1 MTTTATESKPEKGI
15 RMPPTLAILAVILFL
30 AAILSQVLPPG
41 SFKREQKTLRKAG
54 VLMKEYVVQPG
65 DTVES
70 IKVTQGDDATADR
83 GLMEADGKTPLTA
96 VIAGTTISIPVHPTG
111 TREVVVPGT
120 FEYQDRRTYESS
132 GDRAFS
138 FLGGLLMAPLRGFQ
152 DKADVIAFILLI
164 GGAFGIVLGTG
175 SIDILLRYAVE
186 RLAQVGA
193 TSLIIPV
200 LMLLF
205 SLGGAT
211 FGMSEEVIPF
221 VMITIPLAI
230 RLGYDTITGLCM
242 SFVAAG
248 LGFAGAFFNPF
259 TVQIAQAISDLP
271 LASGAPYRVF
281 VWISV
286 TLIGIVYTMWW
297 AGKVKRDPTVSP
309 TYENDRQLLSTYE
322 HSHEGT
328 RIRASDI
335 GVLLTL
341 AGSIVLIMWGVVYK
355 GWYIEELS
363 AVLLGAGVLSAIV
376 SRMGLTRAAELFARG
391 AADLSGAALVVAFAA
406 GILIIMKDG
415 QVLDSILYWISGML
429 EGTHPIAGSS
439 LMFIFQSC
447 LNFFVPS
454 GSGQAAM
461 TMPIMAPLSDLMGIS
476 RQTAV
481 LAFQFGDGFGNM
493 IIPTSAV
500 TMSVLGIARIP
511 WVTWA
516 KWILPLEAILL
527 VAGCVFLAIAVLIG
541 YQ

>member
-1 MTTTATESKPEKGI
+1 MNPNPDQPQTEKGI
-15 RMPPTLAILAVILFL
+15 RMPPTLAILAVILL
-30 AAILSQVLPPG
+30 VAAILAQVLPPG
-41 SFKREQKTLRKAG
+41 SFQREQKTLRKAG
-54 VLMKEYVVQPG
+54 VVLKEYVVQPG
-65 DTVES
+65 DTLES
-70 IKVTQGDDATADR
+70 ITSTQGDDATAAR
-83 GLMEADGKTPLTA
+83 GLLDRDGKVRLTA
-96 VIAGTTISIPVHPTG
+96 VVEGTTIQIPVHPTG
-111 TREVVVPGT
+111 TREIVVPGS
-120 FEYQDRRTYESS
+120 FQFQDRRTYDGT
-132 GDRAFS
+132 GDRLFS
-138 FLGGLLMAPLRGFQ
+138 FLGGLFMAPIRGFQ

-186 RLAQVGA
+186 RLARLGA
-193 TSLIIPV
+193 TALIIPV
-200 LMLLF
+200 LMILF

-271 LASGAPYRVF
+271 LASGAKYRVV
-281 VWISV
+281 VWMSI
-286 TLIGIVYTMWW
+286 TAIGIVYTMWW
-297 AGKVKRDPTVSP
+297 AAKVKRNPTVSP
-309 TYENDRQLLSTYE
+309 TYENDRQLLSTHQE
-322 HSHEGT
+322 SHQGT
-328 RIRASDI
+328 RINASDI

-341 AGSIVLIMWGVVYK
+341 AGSIILIMWGVVYK

-376 SRMGLTRAAELFARG
+376 ARMSLTRAAELFARG

-406 GILIIMKDG
+406 GILIVMKEG
-415 QVLDSILYWISGML
+415 AVLDTILYWIAGAL

-439 LMFIFQSC
+439 LMFIFQSG

-500 TMSVLGIARIP
+500 TMSVLGIAKIP
-511 WVTWA
+511 WIKWA
-516 KWILPLEAILL
+516 KWILPLELILL
-527 VAGCVFLAIAVLIG
+527 VAGCIFLAIAVMIG